1 MVDNGDGRTALV
13 IGGASGIGWAT
24 AKALAGDGCR
34 VIVAD
39 LNGDGAAA
47 RAKEL
52 GSPHT
57 GDEVN
62 VTDEDSVAAL
72 FERTGSLDV
81 VVTTAGA
88 VRYATGAS

>member
-1 MVDNGDGRTALV
+1 MGDNGGGRTALV

-39 LNGDGAAA
+39 LNGDGALT
-47 RAKEL
+47 RATEL
-52 GSPHT
+52 GAPHSSA
-57 GDEVN
+57 EVN

-72 FERTGSLDV
+72 F
-81 VVTTAGA
+81 
-88 VRYATGAS
+88 